1 MQKRAA
7 EIVEE
12 FLVDIFG
19 EELKPREES
28 GKMANV
34 PSA

>member
-12 FLVDIFG
+12 FMTDIFG
-19 EELKPREES
+19 KELRPWEES
-28 GKMANV
+28 AKTVKALSG
-34 PSA
+34 